1 MTKRMRM
8 AVMVGAAL
16 VLAVVAIFGVR
27 AFVQHRTE
35 QAFIAEQYAQLEQDK
50 AALEETPAFDERA
63 ALGECEN
70 LWRASDDARRFWETR
85 TVTAGASTQ
94 VSEDLHTVS
103 GTVSGTNGQK
113 DIEANFSCTVLL
125 DDDEWIVEL
134 G

>member
-8 AVMVGAAL
+8 AVVVGAAL

-27 AFVQHRTE
+27 AFVQHRAE

-70 LWRASDDARRFWETR
+70 LWRASDDARQFRETHS
-85 TVTAGASTQ
+85 VTARPSTQ

-103 GTVSGTNGQK
+103 GTVNGTNGQK
-113 DIEANFSCTVLL
+113 DIEANFSCSALL
-125 DDDEWIVEL
+125 DGTDWEIKL
-134 G
+134 L